1 PWMGVSIR
9 DDVLERGNSA
19 AGATMAGAMVAITLC
34 YLGGNFGEGPGW
46 GVVLLCAILS
56 IAGLFAIWI
65 VVEMAS
71 GVSEAITVERSLPAG
86 VHMAGFL
93 LACGLILGRAVAGNW
108 VSFEAT
114 LHDFFAVG
122 WPVVFW
128 AAAEVGIV
136 LGSRATRAHPNVA
149 TASLVA
155 IAHVATASW

>member
-56 IAGLFAIWI
+56 IAGLFAFGTVGERAW
-65 VVEMAS
+65 

-86 VHMAGFL
+86 VQRGGFL
-93 LACGLILGRAVAGNW
+93 VACGLIRA
-108 VSFEAT
+108 
-114 LHDFFAVG
+114 
-122 WPVVFW
+122 
-128 AAAEVGIV
+128 
-136 LGSRATRAHPNVA
+136 RA
-149 TASLVA
+149 
-155 IAHVATASW
+155 